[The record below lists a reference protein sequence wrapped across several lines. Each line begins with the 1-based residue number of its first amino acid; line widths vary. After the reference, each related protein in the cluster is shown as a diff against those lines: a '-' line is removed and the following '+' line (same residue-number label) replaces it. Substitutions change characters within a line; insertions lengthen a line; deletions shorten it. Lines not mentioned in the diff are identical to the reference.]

1 MDSSI
6 PDSSLVLL
14 SLTSSAAVYII
25 LGLFCAPGS
34 PLPVLAGVFIF
45 SNMLSRTATFQGFA
59 RRTYY
64 QTQRRQFGFLRPKI
78 EPEIDQNG
86 PFSALGDVS
95 RTELLEALVSLRE
108 YASNS
113 KKANERRRRLFKMMS
128 WRQQKLC
135 DEAGYS
141 EKLKKVD
148 FHIGKNQAI
157 FDAIVSATDKSYGLT
172 DSHYDTLRRKNVRS
186 QNTSSSNYRV
196 IESLGHFLRDWTAQG
211 EAEIAPMI
219 HYIKTQL
226 DSVIS
231 PENAAKTCIVVPGSG
246 LGRIAHEIAT
256 HKNYGAV
263 HAVEF
268 SGLMHACN
276 KYLYEPCTKTT
287 HTIFPHIHTTSNFL
301 TTAAQFREAS
311 VPAGLSQPSNL
322 HLHLDDFRYFTIPE
336 KDKYENVV
344 VVSAF
349 FIDTAENIIDY
360 FDQIGQLTVPSKKIS
375 LKNGYWINFGPL
387 KYGSAAQA
395 ELNAAEI
402 AHIRKN
408 MGWVDIHSL
417 NTIEDTSNEF
427 AQSSLPG
434 SGLSGYITDK
444 QSLWQGYYGISMWTS
459 GHKANKAQIKRRK

>member
-64 QTQRRQFGFLRPKI
+64 QTQRRQFGLFRPKI

-113 KKANERRRRLFKMMS
+113 KKANERRRNLFKMMS

-172 DSHYDTLRRKNVRS
+172 NSHYDTLRRKNVRS

-256 HKNYGAV
+256 HRNYGAV

-268 SGLMHACN
+268 S
-276 KYLYEPCTKTT
+276 E
-287 HTIFPHIHTTSNFL
+287 
-301 TTAAQFREAS
+301 AA

-322 HLHLDDFRYFTIPE
+322 HLHLDDFRYFTVPE

-360 FDQIGQLTVPSKKIS
+360 FDQIGQLTTPSKKTS

-395 ELNAAEI
+395 EPNAAEI

-408 MGWVDIHSL
+408 MGWVDIQNL